1 MYILQDYKRSL
12 RDIALADEIMRTG
25 IPEDVQAAVEMKQR
39 AIADRDAYEQVIED
53 ALKHFKGIVAEEE
66 DWHEPV

>member
-12 RDIALADEIMRTG
+12 RDIARADEIMRTG

-39 AIADRDAYEQVIED
+39 AIADRDA
-53 ALKHFKGIVAEEE
+53 APRGRSTGRRG
-66 DWHEPV
+66 